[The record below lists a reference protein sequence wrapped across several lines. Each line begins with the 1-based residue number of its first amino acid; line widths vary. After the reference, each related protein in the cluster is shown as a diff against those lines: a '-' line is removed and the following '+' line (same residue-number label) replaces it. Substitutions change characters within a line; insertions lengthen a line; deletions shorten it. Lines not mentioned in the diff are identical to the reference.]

1 MKELSAI
8 NVNTRTFELSFAL
21 VAFAI
26 VIFLGILGLF
36 IVVSHRQKKKRHLK
50 ALLRAKNLG
59 PVLESK
65 EIAHTTA
72 SKHYPQY
79 LKTSGSRGHT
89 PCPDIENPVVS
100 DRKLRKLDVN
110 ELLAGIMVIFSAI
123 FVHFS
128 PFIIVSLFF
137 RSGCDETKVSN
148 PVNHRPKKRR
158 FSTKK
163 ARYPI
168 IPMITISKIFLCK
181 CIE

>member
-8 NVNTRTFELSFAL
+8 NLTSSHTFELSFAL
-21 VAFAI
+21 VTFAI

-59 PVLESK
+59 PMLESK

-79 LKTSGSRGHT
+79 LKTSGSPRGQT

-100 DRKLRKLDVN
+100 DKKIRKLDVN
-110 ELLAGIMVIFSAI
+110 ELLAGIMVS
-123 FVHFS
+123 
-128 PFIIVSLFF
+128 
-137 RSGCDETKVSN
+137 TQKVS
-148 PVNHRPKKRR
+148 
-158 FSTKK
+158 S
-163 ARYPI
+163 
-168 IPMITISKIFLCK
+168 FLGF
-181 CIE
+181 

>member
-8 NVNTRTFELSFAL
+8 NVNSHSTFELSFAL

-59 PVLESK
+59 PMLESK

-79 LKTSGSRGHT
+79 LKTSVSRGQT

-100 DRKLRKLDVN
+100 YKKIRKLDVN
-110 ELLAGIMVIFSAI
+110 ELLAGIMV
-123 FVHFS
+123 
-128 PFIIVSLFF
+128 SL
-137 RSGCDETKVSN
+137 
-148 PVNHRPKKRR
+148 
-158 FSTKK
+158 
-163 ARYPI
+163 
-168 IPMITISKIFLCK
+168 
-181 CIE
+181 